1 MKVRKIVAG
10 LAAVSM
16 LAAFSAQAVVAA
28 DSVSIKAG
36 DASAKAGEK
45 FQIEVSIEGL
55 PSAGAN
61 VVEFAVTY
69 DSKVAK
75 VTGVSAGKAIPS
87 GVDSAEKL
95 DGVKGFEA
103 AYDTAGT
110 VTVTYSTGLGDATY
124 AIKDGV
130 IAVISGEVVSG
141 AAEGKYPVKIE
152 AIARETVAGKGDT
165 NKEVKAG
172 LIGSDGTVTKY
183 TVTGVAGNLTVGAEQ
198 TTEKPTDKPTEAPT
212 DKPTEKPTDK
222 PTEKPT
228 DATDGKAKVTKYADC
243 NNDGDINIMDVIAFN
258 KHLLGTQQLEA
269 QGKVNADVD
278 ADGEITSDDGL
289 NILKRVVG
297 NIDDSAFPIKK

>member
-36 DASAKAGEK
+36 DATAKAGEK
-45 FQIEVSIEGL
+45 FEIEVSIEGL

-75 VTGVSAGKAIPS
+75 VTGVAAGKAIPS

-141 AAEGKYPVKIE
+141 AADGKYPVKIE

-183 TVTGVAGNLTVGAEQ
+183 TVTGVAGNLTVASDV
-198 TTEKPTDKPTEAPT
+198 TPTEKPTEKPTEAPT
-212 DKPTEKPTDK
+212 DKPTDK
-222 PTEKPT
+222 PTEPGNDVKVKLYC
-228 DATDGKAKVTKYADC
+228 DANDDGE
-243 NNDGDINIMDVIAFN
+243 INIMDVITFN
-258 KHLLGTQQLEA
+258 KHLLGTQTLSA
-269 QGKVNADVD
+269 QGRANADVNADT
-278 ADGEITSDDGL
+278 EITADDGL

-297 NIDDSAFPIKK
+297 NLADTDFPIK